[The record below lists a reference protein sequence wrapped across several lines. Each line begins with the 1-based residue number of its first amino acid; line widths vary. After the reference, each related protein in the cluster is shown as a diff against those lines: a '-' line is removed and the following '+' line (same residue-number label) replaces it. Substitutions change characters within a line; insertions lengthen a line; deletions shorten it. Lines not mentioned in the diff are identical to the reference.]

1 MFEVSV
7 LASGSSGNCFYV
19 GSDKSDI
26 LIDAGIS
33 CKQIAQRLNKI
44 GKDIKNIQ
52 AVFVT
57 HEHIDH
63 IRGLNILSKQY
74 NIPIYINKG
83 TLDLSFINS
92 AKANIIETDEELDFN
107 GLNILPFSKSHDASE
122 PVSYLI
128 KNKSKKISVITDI
141 GYSCENVIQSVSESD
156 LLILE
161 ANHDVNMLK
170 NGPYPVFLK
179 KRIASKLGH
188 LSNYDAALL
197 VLEHAKNKLHHV
209 LLSHLSINN
218 NTPELALNT
227 FSSIVKERSDLKKL
241 KTLLS
246 CREKPTELIT
256 I

>member
-1 MFEVSV
+1 
-7 LASGSSGNCFYV
+7 
-19 GSDKSDI
+19 
-26 LIDAGIS
+26 
-33 CKQIAQRLNKI
+33 
-44 GKDIKNIQ
+44 
-52 AVFVT
+52 
-57 HEHIDH
+57 
-63 IRGLNILSKQY
+63 
-74 NIPIYINKG
+74 
-83 TLDLSFINS
+83 
-92 AKANIIETDEELDFN
+92 
-107 GLNILPFSKSHDASE
+107 
-122 PVSYLI
+122 
-128 KNKSKKISVITDI
+128 
-141 GYSCENVIQSVSESD
+141 
-156 LLILE
+156 
-161 ANHDVNMLK
+161 MLK